1 MSIMRKDVKSGY
13 THINNEVFKSGLS
26 LKAQGL
32 LCNMLHLPDNW
43 VFSVQGLQ
51 KIVPDG
57 KDAIRSALKELEIA
71 GFIDRGTRKRLDDGT
86 FSETDWVIR
95 DYSSKKASM
104 SDYPMA
110 ENPTLDNPT
119 LENPPLINTNRITT
133 ERVTTNN
140 TTTTTTDGAKLGG
153 ETESQR
159 DAEIS
164 PYWQNTSESET
175 GATERE
181 QERESSAK
189 EREREL
195 VSVFR
200 MASGRSTVSPA
211 ERLQL
216 RAYVHSFRADLIH
229 AAIMDAAMCGADK
242 VNISYIDKILARCK
256 QDGITDADSY
266 AKAKLD
272 RKSGSFRNTAKKDE
286 QLKDW

>member
-57 KDAIRSALKELEIA
+57 KDAIRAALKELEIA

-110 ENPTLDNPT
+110 
-119 LENPPLINTNRITT
+119 ENPPLINTNRITT

-175 GATERE
+175 GATEWE

>member
-57 KDAIRSALKELEIA
+57 KDAIRAALKELEIA

-140 TTTTTTDGAKLGG
+140 TTTTTTDGAKLW
-153 ETESQR
+153 EKTESQR

-256 QDGITDADSY
+256 QGGITDADYY

-272 RKSGSFRNTAKKDE
+272 RNRNTAKKDE